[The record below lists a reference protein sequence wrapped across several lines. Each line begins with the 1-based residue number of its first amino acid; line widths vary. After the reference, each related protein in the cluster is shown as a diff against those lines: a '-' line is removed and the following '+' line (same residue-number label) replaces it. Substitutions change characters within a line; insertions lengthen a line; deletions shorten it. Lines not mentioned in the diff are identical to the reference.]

1 MIYRQEVKP
10 MPAMTMDYHFNA
22 RELSTIARFLRKK
35 ADEIPEE
42 LIDFY
47 TAVERTV
54 YDSLS
59 IDEAEQFYS

>member
-1 MIYRQEVKP
+1 MIYRQESKA
-10 MPAMTMDYHFNA
+10 MPVMTMDYHFSA

-35 ADEIPEE
+35 SAEIPDE
-42 LIDFY
+42 LRDFY
-47 TAVERTV
+47 SAVERTV